1 MYPIKLICPKAL
13 INYLSC
19 AFLFIFLFHL
29 KTKAQE
35 PEQTPSPLLESFAHY
50 KKMKAETEFGFEWI
64 SLGPVVNSAR
74 VEAVQA
80 NPNRPG
86 TLYAAFGSGNLW
98 KTSNNGNHW
107 KPIFEDQAALG
118 IGDIA
123 LAPSNPNIIYLG
135 SGESLKKARNFTMP
149 GTGMYRSDDGGESW
163 KHLGLT
169 DSWHIGE
176 ISVHPTNPDIVLVA
190 VMGHFWSANEN
201 RGIYRTEDGGKN
213 WEHVLYIDDKT
224 AANDIVISPSNPDF
238 VYASMWENNP
248 GIYGLNTGIYTSR
261 DGGRSWEK
269 CKKGLAEGAQTG
281 RTGLAVSYQNPE
293 KAYALIDNLNKNKQ
307 RSAEVYRTED
317 GGKSWRKMHEED
329 LLFFPG
335 IGWYFTDIYVNPQD
349 DEEIFALGVRL
360 AHSTDGG
367 RNFEYIGGDVF
378 HMFPSAADHLHLDHC
393 ELWINPQNPEH
404 LLLGNDGGL
413 YQSFDKG
420 KSWFHFNNIPAG
432 EFYHLTVDNQ
442 SPYHIYAG
450 SQDDATVMGLSREW
464 NPAFQG
470 HWKYLW
476 IDAWSGGDGCY
487 TQVDPEDPNTVY
499 FSLQNGYLMRRNM
512 ETGRSKPIPARLPE
526 DSEDK
531 LAYNFVAPY
540 FLSSHNSKRMYL
552 GGNYI
557 WKSENRGDQWKR
569 ISPDISISAIEEKK
583 SVAAGAVAESRL
595 SEGLLYAGTDKGSFW
610 MTRDDGENWKEY
622 SENLPN
628 AYIRSIYPSRHK
640 KSRVYLTLNG
650 MNYDDLNGY
659 LFVSE
664 NYGKKWKSIRS
675 NLPNETANVIIED
688 PRYENVLYAGLYRG
702 VYISLDR
709 GKSWQLM
716 GNNLPAMAI
725 ADMIIHEESADLIIA
740 THGRGIYKTNLFP
753 FYEFM
758 ETQLKNEPYVFQAET
773 LIRPKFNDTHRDP
786 DYKSLEPTSFS
797 YYLPEAGEIQ
807 LSIQDERKGIVWTKA
822 LQGRKGFNQFRWN
835 LIIRQEES
843 LNPYFI
849 HYDTFIDAGMY
860 RLVLNWKGKEVER
873 TLIVENP

>member
-1 MYPIKLICPKAL
+1 
-13 INYLSC
+13 
-19 AFLFIFLFHL
+19 
-29 KTKAQE
+29 
-35 PEQTPSPLLESFAHY
+35 
-50 KKMKAETEFGFEWI
+50 MKAETEFGFEWI

-80 NPNRPG
+80 DPNRPG

-98 KTSNNGNHW
+98 KTTNNGNHW

-118 IGDIA
+118 IGDIT
-123 LAPSNPNIIYLG
+123 LAPSNPSIIYLG

-149 GTGMYRSDDGGESW
+149 GTGLYRSDDGGESW
-163 KHLGLT
+163 KHLGLE

-190 VMGHFWSANEN
+190 VMGHFWSTNKN
-201 RGIYRTEDGGKN
+201 RGIYRTEDGGKS
-213 WEHVLYIDDKT
+213 WEHVLYIDEKT
-224 AANDIVISPSNPDF
+224 AANDIVISPSDPNY

-248 GIYGLNTGIYTSR
+248 GIYGPNTGIYTSR
-261 DGGRSWEK
+261 DGGKSWEK
-269 CKKGLAEGAQTG
+269 CTKGLPEGAQTG

-360 AHSTDGG
+360 AHSKDGG

-442 SPYHIYAG
+442 KPYHIYAG

-499 FSLQNGYLMRRNM
+499 FSLQNGYLMRKDLQ
-512 ETGRSKPIPARLPE
+512 TDRSKPIPARLPE

-540 FLSSHNSKRMYL
+540 LLSPHDPKRLYL

-569 ISPDISISAIEEKK
+569 ISPDISVSAMEEKK
-583 SVAAGAVAESRL
+583 SVAAGAVSESHL
-595 SEGLLYAGTDKGSFW
+595 AEGLIYAGTDKGSFW
-610 MTRDDGENWKEY
+610 ITKDDGENWKEY

-640 KSRVYLTLNG
+640 KSRVYLALNG

-675 NLPNETANVIIED
+675 NLPNETANVLIED
-688 PRYENVLYAGLYRG
+688 PRFENVLYAGLYRG
-702 VYISLDR
+702 VYLSLDK

-725 ADMIIHEESADLIIA
+725 ADMIIHEQSGDLIIA

-753 FYEFM
+753 FYEFL
-758 ETQLKNEPYVFQAET
+758 EWKLGKEAFLFQPET

-786 DYKSLEPTSFS
+786 NYKSLEPTSFS

-807 LSIQDERKGIVWTKA
+807 LSIQDERKGIVWSKT
-822 LQGRKGFNQFRWN
+822 LLGRKGFNQFRWN
-835 LIIRQEES
+835 LIVRQEES
-843 LNPYFI
+843 PNPYFI
-849 HYDTFIDAGMY
+849 HYDTFIEAGMY

-873 TLIVENP
+873 TLVVDNP

>member
-1 MYPIKLICPKAL
+1 
-13 INYLSC
+13 
-19 AFLFIFLFHL
+19 
-29 KTKAQE
+29 
-35 PEQTPSPLLESFAHY
+35 
-50 KKMKAETEFGFEWI
+50 MKSETEIGLEWI

-74 VEAVQA
+74 VESVQA
-80 NPNRPG
+80 DPNKPG

-98 KTSNNGNHW
+98 KTTNNGNHW

-123 LAPSNPNIIYLG
+123 LAPSNPSIIYLG

-149 GTGMYRSDDGGESW
+149 GTGVYRSDDGGESW

-176 ISVHPTNPDIVLVA
+176 ISIHPNNPDIVLVA
-190 VMGHFWSANEN
+190 VMGHFWSTNKN

-213 WEHVLYIDDKT
+213 WEHVLYLDEKT
-224 AANDIVISPSNPDF
+224 AANDIVISPSNPNY

-248 GIYGLNTGIYTSR
+248 GIYGPNTGIYTSR
-261 DGGRSWEK
+261 DGGKNWER
-269 CKKGLAEGAQTG
+269 CTDGLPEGSQTG
-281 RTGLAVSYQNPE
+281 RTGLAVSYQNPL

-335 IGWYFTDIYVNPQD
+335 IGWYFTDIYVNPKD
-349 DEEIFALGVRL
+349 DEEIFGLGVRL

-367 RNFEYIGGDVF
+367 RSFEYLGGDVF

-404 LLLGNDGGL
+404 ILLGNDGGL

-432 EFYHLTVDNQ
+432 EFYQLTVDNQ
-442 SPYHIYAG
+442 KPYNIYAG
-450 SQDDATVMGLSREW
+450 AQDDATVVGTSREW

-499 FSLQNGYLMRRNM
+499 FSLQNGYLMRKDM
-512 ETGRSKPIPARLPE
+512 KTDRSKPIPPRLSE
-526 DSEDK
+526 NSEDR

-540 FLSSHNSKRMYL
+540 LISPHNSNRLYL
-552 GGNYI
+552 GGNYV
-557 WKSENRGDQWKR
+557 WKTENRGDSWSR
-569 ISPDISISAIEEKK
+569 ISPDISISALEEKK
-583 SVAAGAVAESRL
+583 SEAAGAITESHME
-595 SEGLLYAGTDKGSFW
+595 EGLLYVGTDKGSFW
-610 MTRDDGENWKEY
+610 TTKDDGENWQEY
-622 SENLPN
+622 STNLPN

-640 KSRVYLTLNG
+640 KSRVYLALNG

-659 LFVSE
+659 LFVSD

-675 NLPNETANVIIED
+675 NLPNETANVILED
-688 PRYENVLYAGLYRG
+688 PRFENILYAGLYRG
-702 VYISLDR
+702 AYISLDR
-709 GKSWQLM
+709 GKSWQLL
-716 GNNLPAMAI
+716 GRNLSAMAV

-740 THGRGIYKTNLFP
+740 THGRGIYRTNLKP
-753 FYEFM
+753 LYEFL
-758 ETQLKNEPYVFQAET
+758 ESNNTNEPKLCSPDT
-773 LIRPKFNDTHRDP
+773 LVRPRYNDTHRDP
-786 DYKSLEPTSFS
+786 NYKSLEPGSFT
-797 YYLPEAGEIQ
+797 YYIPESGELN
-807 LSIQDERKGIVWTKA
+807 LSIRDEREGVLWSESLTGKKGLNQLRWDLIVK
-822 LQGRKGFNQFRWN
+822 K
-835 LIIRQEES
+835 EKS

-849 HYDTFIDAGMY
+849 HYDNFIEKGTY
-860 RLVLNWKGKEVER
+860 RLVLSWKDKAVEQS
-873 TLIVENP
+873 LII